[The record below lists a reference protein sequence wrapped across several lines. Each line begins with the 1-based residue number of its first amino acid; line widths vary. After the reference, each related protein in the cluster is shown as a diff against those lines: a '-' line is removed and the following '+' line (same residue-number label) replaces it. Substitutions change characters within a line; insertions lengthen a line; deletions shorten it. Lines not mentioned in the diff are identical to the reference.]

1 MFEKAPNQCKRVALV
16 WLPAISSESGFSFQ
30 AAISSDSGAPKNH
43 EYAFFNSTLKPLSVF
58 VNALPPSESGFAHL
72 LLEGIITTFAP
83 SVHLC
88 VPQWVEIDQSTAHL
102 ESLTVHRLAAL
113 RYGAVTREALFV
125 RVEAEVSMQS
135 SAILLISLYTL
146 SLAIAAQT
154 SPTSSPPA
162 TTSTSD
168 SSAAKVG
175 LFVNPKNN
183 QSPQQ
188 QAEDENACYATAQQQ
203 TGIDPSVPP
212 APPPEAA
219 QKQGGG
225 AKGAAGGAAGGA
237 AVGAIAGDAGT
248 GAAIGATAGAVR
260 GRRQQKKANKQAEQ
274 QATQQ
279 GQAQQQQKLD
289 TFRRAFSSCIDA
301 KGYSVK

>member
-1 MFEKAPNQCKRVALV
+1 
-16 WLPAISSESGFSFQ
+16 
-30 AAISSDSGAPKNH
+30 
-43 EYAFFNSTLKPLSVF
+43 
-58 VNALPPSESGFAHL
+58 
-72 LLEGIITTFAP
+72 
-83 SVHLC
+83 
-88 VPQWVEIDQSTAHL
+88 
-102 ESLTVHRLAAL
+102 
-113 RYGAVTREALFV
+113 
-125 RVEAEVSMQS
+125 MQS
-135 SAILLISLYTL
+135 PAILLASLCTL
-146 SLAIAAQT
+146 LNVAPITAQNAPAA
-154 SPTSSPPA
+154 SPQA
-162 TTSTSD
+162 TTGASGSP
-168 SSAAKVG
+168 AARIG
-175 LFVNPKNN
+175 LFVNPKNS
-183 QSPQQ
+183 QSPGQ

-203 TGIDPSVPP
+203 TGLDPTAPA

-219 QKQGGG
+219 KKQGGG

-237 AVGAIAGDAGT
+237 AIGAIAGDAGT